1 MEHTRRAPRIVG
13 RLAALLGALALT
25 SCSSLP
31 AHTAAPYDRDPQ
43 AAAEVEAA
51 AAQWCAAHGE
61 PAGPPSLPFRFDGCS
76 WWPDGDYRDC
86 CQQHDYA
93 YWCGGSAQARAAADE
108 RLRACVAPKRGAAYA
123 RLMWLGVRAGG
134 HPAVPMYFRWGFGHP
149 YAGGYPDAEPPASKP
164 R

>member
-1 MEHTRRAPRIVG
+1 MQHTRRPPGAVRP
-13 RLAALLGALALT
+13 LTALLAGIALT
-25 SCSSLP
+25 SCTSLT
-31 AHTAAPYDRDPQ
+31 AHTAAPYDRD
-43 AAAEVEAA
+43 ARRAAEIEAA
-51 AAQWCAAHGE
+51 AAQWCAARGE

-93 YWCGGSAQARAAADE
+93 YWCGGSAQARAEADE
-108 RLRACVAPKRGAAYA
+108 RLRACVAPQRGRAYA

-134 HPAVPMYFRWGFGHP
+134 HPVVPLYFRWGFGHS
-149 YAGGYPDAEPPASKP
+149 YAGGYPALEPSASPP